1 MATVIPAPDFSAEA
15 AAEGLRK
22 AMKGFGTDE
31 AAIIKIMTSHS
42 NQQRQEIE
50 KVFKAMYGKDL
61 RKEIKSEIGGHFE
74 DVIMALMDP
83 PRVYDAKELKRAIK
97 GLGTDEDALIE
108 ILLTR
113 NNEELAE
120 IKEHFKKLYGD
131 QLEDAII
138 SETSGHLKRI
148 LVSQTT
154 CARSTDMN
162 VDAALATKDAQELY
176 DAGEGKFGTD
186 ESVFNKVLSLRSR
199 PQLIATFAAYEK
211 IADRD
216 IMDSIQRETSGDLQK
231 AYLTIVKSIREMHTY
246 FAESLYYSMK
256 GAGTNDSTLIRIV
269 VSRSEIDMVQIK
281 EKFNEVLGKTLGS
294 FIKGDCSG
302 DYKKVLLSLIG
313 EPK

>member
-1 MATVIPAPDFSAEA
+1 
-15 AAEGLRK
+15 
-22 AMKGFGTDE
+22 MKGFGTDE

>member
-1 MATVIPAPDFSAEA
+1 MATVFPAPDFSAEA

-162 VDAALATKDAQELY
+162 VDAALANKDAQELY

-246 FAESLYYSMK
+246 FSESLYYSMK
-256 GAGTNDSTLIRIV
+256 GAGTNDSTLIRII

>member
-1 MATVIPAPDFSAEA
+1 MATVVPAPDFNAET

-31 AAIIKIMTSHS
+31 AAIIKIMTSHT
-42 NQQRQEIE
+42 NQQRIEIE
-50 KVFKAMYGKDL
+50 RVFKAMFGKDL

-83 PRVYDAKELKRAIK
+83 PRVYDAKELKRAMK

-113 NNEELAE
+113 NNDEIAE
-120 IKEHFKKLYGD
+120 IKQHFKKLFGD

-186 ESVFNKVLSLRSR
+186 ESAFNKVLSMRSR

-231 AYLTIVKSIREMHTY
+231 AYLTI
-246 FAESLYYSMK
+246 
-256 GAGTNDSTLIRIV
+256 G
-269 VSRSEIDMVQIK
+269 
-281 EKFNEVLGKTLGS
+281 
-294 FIKGDCSG
+294 
-302 DYKKVLLSLIG
+302 
-313 EPK
+313 